1 MTRASGK
8 SRKKVFVWCTAGI
21 LILSSIVSLASIY
34 FLKRGIGVEQLT
46 IGPVTV
52 SDSHLVWSDRLELQV
67 GALSI
72 KEGQDGST
80 PLFSQ
85 KRVAGIVRTA
95 DFFSRLVSRIT
106 IRSIKIGDRQLSL
119 DLLQLQD
126 ESFRLDLAT
135 DTTKCAAIIEMD
147 PREVRV
153 IIESVSDARIELD
166 LSGTLRLDS
175 SDATLTGAIVA
186 DIEKSFPVRL
196 SFSSDGRSASFSG
209 SQAGMITDIKPFV
222 DLFGLEENIQKWITD
237 YLTANRYHLLSFKGD
252 YVFGEPRSLF
262 HSFEAE
268 IMVDDASYIFE
279 PDLEPIYDDH
289 PRAFFKD
296 GVLDIRPHNP
306 VFYGHDAGASRLDIN
321 FNDAD
326 NFILS
331 IYINAETAADSD
343 IIDLLRYYEID
354 VPFLQVKGET
364 KADLRLTINLST
376 EEISGE
382 GSFYLDDAVIAYEGT
397 EFGVNN
403 SRFSLKDSEVTL
415 EHIEVNREGLFAAS
429 VSGQVF
435 ADRDVWDLEIAL
447 DQLSFSL
454 GESTVSLDSSV
465 LRPRLGYQVSP
476 EGSFLEAG
484 ESAWELDSTAVRLGP
499 FRAPVNLDDLS
510 ARIPAVSL
518 AMLPDILAEV
528 SGSFSIKN
536 TTADFNCD
544 LLNYH
549 VKDLKLEQPKIPFR
563 IRYLDRLIITTK
575 ETAQWSLGNV
585 PVTFYPSEIIYA
597 DNLLTFASGSFS
609 YGNFFKSSFTGDYN
623 TLTREGSL
631 YLSKIDITHERLDT
645 EIDVGDRTLVEIG
658 EKEGTFVVD
667 FKEFD
672 LKITSDADRNWSAE
686 FADLSKIHHRSELL
700 RRLKISSGKVSI
712 SSVNGNM
719 PYDFTADIGA
729 PYALL
734 VDDQMI
740 SDRLVINGKLSES
753 GLSATV
759 NDTLQVHFFED
770 ILDIRSRD
778 VGYNIDGVRELM
790 ADLTDGTR
798 DEEDES
804 EARFKLNLYA
814 ENSYLYLNPKSRVVA
829 DSINLDYADSVL
841 SMELMHG
848 EGLLQLERLG
858 GIYFVNAENLN
869 DVFMEA
875 LLQGAYVEGGSLALA
890 GMGSDDEISAVIEIQ
905 DTVLKDLKT
914 LNNTMALLNTLPAL
928 VTFSMPEYEIKGL
941 PVQSA
946 VIGMKYSDKKVV
958 FKSIDVDSP
967 VVQAAGTGWIDMSE
981 RAIDMD
987 IQLTSQAG
995 MNLRKIP
1002 IVGYVVAGKSEDTSV
1017 TLKIAGDIDNP
1028 EVSNSILKEI
1038 VTMPIDMLYRTL
1050 NLPFHLVNKL
1060 GPFTKD
1066 GDNTQAFKSEVE
1078 LQESDK

>member
-1 MTRASGK
+1 MIGK
-8 SRKKVFVWCTAGI
+8 PGRKRKKVFVWCVAGI
-21 LILSSIVSLASIY
+21 LILAGIASLSSFYL
-34 FLKRGIGVEQLT
+34 LKRGIGVERLN

-52 SDSHLVWSDRLELQV
+52 SDSLLVWNDRLELQV
-67 GALSI
+67 GALFF
-72 KEGQDGST
+72 KEDKDGST
-80 PLFSQ
+80 LLFSQ
-85 KRVAGIVRTA
+85 DRVAGIVRTA

-106 IRSIKIGDRQLSL
+106 IQSIRIGDQQLSL
-119 DLLQLQD
+119 DLFQQQ
-126 ESFRLDLAT
+126 EGSFRLNLAT

-153 IIESVSDARIELD
+153 TIESVSDARIDLD
-166 LSGTLRLDS
+166 LSGRLRLDS
-175 SDATLTGAIVA
+175 SDATLSGAIVA

-196 SFSSDGRSASFSG
+196 SFLSDGRSASFSG
-209 SQAGMITDIKPFV
+209 AEAGIITDIKPFV
-222 DLFGLEENIQKWITD
+222 DLFGLEDTIQKWITD
-237 YLTANRYHLLSFKGD
+237 YLSASRYHLLSFKGN
-252 YVFGEPRSLF
+252 YVFGEPISLF
-262 HSFEAE
+262 QSLEAE

-279 PDLEPIYDDH
+279 PDLEPVYDDH
-289 PRAFFKD
+289 PRASFKN
-296 GVLDIRPHNP
+296 GVLDIRPRNP

-326 NFILS
+326 NPLLS
-331 IYINAETAADSD
+331 IYIDAETAADSK

-354 VPFLQVKGET
+354 LPFLQVKGDT
-364 KADLRLTINLST
+364 RADLRLTINLAT

-382 GSFYLDDAVIAYEGT
+382 GSFYLDDAVIAYEGA
-397 EFGVNN
+397 EFDVRN

-415 EHIEVNREGLFAAS
+415 EHIEVSREGLFAAS
-429 VSGQVF
+429 VSGQVL
-435 ADRDVWDLEIAL
+435 ADRDIWDLEIAL

-454 GESTVSLDSSV
+454 GESTVTLDSSV
-465 LRPRLGYQVSP
+465 LRPRLGYHVSP
-476 EGSFLEAG
+476 EGHFLEAG
-484 ESAWELDSTAVRLGP
+484 ESAWKLDSTAVRLGP
-499 FRAPVNLDDLS
+499 FRALVNLDDLS

-518 AMLPDILAEV
+518 AMLPDIFAEV

-536 TTADFNCD
+536 ETADFNCD

-549 VKDLKLEQPKIPFR
+549 VKDLKLEQPRIPFR
-563 IRYLDRLIITTK
+563 LRYLDGLIITTK

-597 DNLLTFASGSFS
+597 DNLLTFVSGSFS
-609 YGNFFKSSFTGDYN
+609 YGNFFKSRFTGDFN

-645 EIDVGDRTLVEIG
+645 EIDVGDRTLVEVG
-658 EKEGTFVVD
+658 EKEGTFVID

-672 LKITSDADRNWSAE
+672 MKITSDADRNWWAE
-686 FADLSKIHHRSELL
+686 FGDLSKIYHRSELL
-700 RRLKISSGKVSI
+700 RRLNISSGTVSI

-719 PYDFTADIGA
+719 PYEFTADIVA

-734 VDDQMI
+734 IDDETI
-740 SDRLVINGKLSES
+740 SERLVIRGKLSGS

-759 NDTLQVHFFED
+759 NEKVQVHYFED
-770 ILDIRSRD
+770 NLDIRSKD
-778 VGYNIDGVRELM
+778 VGYTIDGVRELM
-790 ADLTDGTR
+790 ADLSDASE

-804 EARFKLNLYA
+804 EPRFKLNLYS
-814 ENSYLYLNPKSRVVA
+814 ENSYLYLNPRSRVVA
-829 DSINLDYADSVL
+829 DSINLDYAEGEL

-848 EGLLQLERLG
+848 EGLLQLKRLG
-858 GIYFVNAENLN
+858 GIYFVNGENLN

-890 GMGSDDEISAVIEIQ
+890 GMGSDDEISAVVEIQ

-914 LNNTMALLNTLPAL
+914 LNNSMALLNTLPAL

-941 PVQSA
+941 PVHSA
-946 VIGMKYSDKKVV
+946 IIGMKYSDKKVA
-958 FKSIDVDSP
+958 FTSIEVDSP
-967 VVQAAGTGWIDMSE
+967 VVQAAGKGLVDMSE
-981 RAIDMD
+981 RTIDMD

-1017 TLKIAGDIDNP
+1017 TLKIAGDLDDP

-1038 VTMPIDMLYRTL
+1038 VTMPMDMLYRTL
-1050 NLPFHLVNKL
+1050 NLPFHLVDKL
-1060 GPFTKD
+1060 GPFTEND
-1066 GDNTQAFKSEVE
+1066 SSAQAVESEAE